1 MLFPQ
6 SQLLVRNIADLK
18 GQTLL
23 VEPMADTLGH
33 ELSHQGVTFSV
44 YTTDAAVG
52 QSFPTAQQLQVAAH
66 LTLPSPT
73 RFDSV
78 VIFYPKSK
86 EQLPELLGEIKPY
99 IDATTEIY
107 LVGDNKGGIKSL
119 PAQAQKMGLHAHK
132 LDNAKHCLWFAL
144 SGLMQAALPQASLQ
158 QFAWDVLGT
167 SLTLYSRPGV
177 FNHGRLDQGTA
188 LLLSTLGFL
197 RESNAAN
204 VLDFACGAGVIG
216 LYLKTLNRKLNITA
230 SDICAL
236 AISATDASFAHAG
249 FTVTSYCQAGLPNG
263 RFDHIVSNPPFHT
276 GLKLDL
282 SVAQQFF
289 AQAKQQ
295 LSLGGSLTL
304 VANSHLP
311 YQEWLQAQFGN
322 VKELA
327 RSNAFVVWQAVRK
340 N

>member
-6 SQLLVRNIADLK
+6 SQILVRNIADLQ
-18 GQTLL
+18 GHTLL

-44 YTTDAAVG
+44 YTTDAQVA

-66 LTLPSPT
+66 LTLDSSN

-99 IDATTEIY
+99 IDAATEIY

-119 PAQAQKMGLHAHK
+119 PAQAQKLGVHAHK

-144 SGLMQAALPQASLQ
+144 TGLADAQIAQASLQ
-158 QFAWDVLGT
+158 PFQWDVLGT
-167 SLTLYSRPGV
+167 ALTMYSRPGV

-197 RESNAAN
+197 RESPAAK

-216 LYLKTLNRKLNITA
+216 LYIKTHNAKLTVVA

-236 AISATDASFAHAG
+236 AVSATEASFAHAG
-249 FTVTSYCQAGLPNG
+249 FAVTTHCQAGLPNG

-327 RSNAFVVWQAVRK
+327 RNNAFVVWQAIRK